1 LIVILRL
8 LNRFSY
14 VAVFALLVGG
24 GVGLPFPEEIV
35 QLTAGFLARQGSMLV
50 WPAFAVTF
58 VGILVGDLLLFRLGR
73 THGAKVFASKHF
85 AKLLTPERRRWI
97 ERHFA
102 NHDFL
107 TIAVARHI
115 SPLRLP
121 VFASAGAMGVRL
133 RTFLLADGVS
143 SLLSVPLLFG
153 LGYLFAAHLGTVK
166 ERLHDAELIGLL
178 LLVGLG
184 GAWSAVRRKR
194 GARLV
199 LERRRPH
206 AA

>member
-1 LIVILRL
+1 MILRL
-8 LNRFSY
+8 LSRFSY

-85 AKLLTPERRRWI
+85 A
-97 ERHFA
+97 

-166 ERLHDAELIGLL
+166 ARLHDAELIGLL
-178 LLVGLG
+178 LLFGLG